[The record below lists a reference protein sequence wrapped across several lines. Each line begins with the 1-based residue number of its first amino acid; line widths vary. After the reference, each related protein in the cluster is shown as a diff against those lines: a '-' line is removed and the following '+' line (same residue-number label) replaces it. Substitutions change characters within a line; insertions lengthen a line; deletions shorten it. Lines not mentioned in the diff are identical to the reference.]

1 MIGIHRSARRVR
13 QQVVNYLSEDL
24 DNSEGQPIEYFAGLP
39 WSQDLNNMTQ
49 TRTYSDPITL
59 QAVTNLYNIELQ
71 KVSSLGNDALTLIQ
85 PQEFEPIA
93 TFYLGHFAEG
103 GGENYITLDQI
114 SSNVVDTDITTE
126 SASNTDTVTLDVATD
141 DADNYEAVDLGADN
155 DNTVGLNVAAKDAVG
170 SDVAADDVVGLDLA
184 ADGANNDGSA
194 YLNLLINPS

>member
-13 QQVVNYLSEDL
+13 QQAVNYLSGNLE
-24 DNSEGQPIEYFAGLP
+24 NSEGQPIEYFAGLP
-39 WSQDLNNMTQ
+39 WWQDLNNMAQ

-59 QAVTNLYNIELQ
+59 QAATNLYNIELQ

-93 TFYLGHFAEG
+93 IFYLGHFAEG
-103 GGENYITLDQI
+103 GGENYVPLDQI

-184 ADGANNDGSA
+184 VDGANNDGSA